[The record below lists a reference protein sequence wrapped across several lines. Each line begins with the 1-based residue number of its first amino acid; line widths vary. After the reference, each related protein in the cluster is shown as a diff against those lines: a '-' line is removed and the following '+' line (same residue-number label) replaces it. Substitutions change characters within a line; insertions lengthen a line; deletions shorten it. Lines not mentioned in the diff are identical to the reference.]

1 MREPIRKSDK
11 TFTLRLTKE
20 EAEALERMT
29 FIENETRPGGQSK
42 NKFIE
47 ELIANEYAKYDTHA
61 VLNNKVRFVTP
72 PDVFAKQLAEN
83 VELYAADP
91 LDALAAIEYAI
102 IAISEEVHDDDS
114 EDDQKAILEELT
126 EEKKYLYEKL
136 QRAER

>member
-1 MREPIRKSDK
+1 MREPLRKSDK
-11 TFTLRLTKE
+11 TFTLRLTKD

-29 FIENETRPGGQSK
+29 FIENEVRPGGQSK

-47 ELIANEYAKYDTHA
+47 ELIANEYANYDTHA
-61 VLNNKVRFVTP
+61 VLNSKIRFVTP

-102 IAISEEVHDDDS
+102 IAISEEVYDDDS
-114 EDDQKAILEELT
+114 KDDQKAILEELT

-136 QRAER
+136 QRAEQ